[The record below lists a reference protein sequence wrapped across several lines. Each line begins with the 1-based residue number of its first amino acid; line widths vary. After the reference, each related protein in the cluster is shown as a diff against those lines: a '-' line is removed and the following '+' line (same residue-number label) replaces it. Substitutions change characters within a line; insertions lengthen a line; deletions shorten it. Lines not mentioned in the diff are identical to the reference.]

1 WPGDSHATQCVRIL
15 STQPCAEGFWV
26 TLSNEIAQGNV
37 LCEDTNPSCSQWA
50 ANGECSKNPGFML
63 VNCRSSCYNCPSAQG
78 NVLCEDTNPSCS
90 QWAANGECLKNPGFM
105 LVNCRSS
112 CNHCPAGSAS
122 TCSPRLCSG
131 SQVEMDGKCYQSNDA
146 SVCPPTMV
154 LHTNEFGTGECDCPE
169 GTIYYQQT
177 NRCYTPYSQGPC
189 QDGFIIK
196 VIVTDDRGDSQCVIN
211 PCPAENQV
219 ALDRNCIVTGR
230 TSLDSQC
237 HSINSAG
244 PCDSGTTL
252 SIDGTN
258 AEAGCSD
265 RSIFGLGSIPCRR
278 GSRRDGQGE
287 CKEMFVA
294 RGGRRPNQ
302 NRRPQNSKCKPN
314 ERQIGPNCIPRG

>member
-1 WPGDSHATQCVRIL
+1 MTTRVAWIILLMESLILVEGLPQHVLFPDDSLRDAPVQQPRVGGACSGIDLDATSRSGLVLASEGCSLIEGYVMWPGDSHATQCARIL
-15 STQPCAEGFWV
+15 STQACAAGFWV
-26 TLSNEIAQGNV
+26 TLSNEITQGNIP
-37 LCEDTNPSCSQWA
+37 CTDTNPSCSQWA
-50 ANGECSKNPGFML
+50 ASGECSKNPGFML
-63 VNCRSSCYNCPSAQG
+63 VNCRSSCN
-78 NVLCEDTNPSCS
+78 D
-90 QWAANGECLKNPGFM
+90 
-105 LVNCRSS
+105 
-112 CNHCPAGSAS
+112 CPAGSAS

-169 GTIYYQQT
+169 GTIFYQQT

-189 QDGFIIK
+189 QVGFIIK
-196 VIVTDDRGDSQCVIN
+196 VIVTDDRGESQCVLN

-237 HSINSAG
+237 HSINTAG
-244 PCDSGTTL
+244 PCDTGTTL

-265 RSIFGLGSIPCRR
+265 R
-278 GSRRDGQGE
+278 
-287 CKEMFVA
+287 
-294 RGGRRPNQ
+294 
-302 NRRPQNSKCKPN
+302 
-314 ERQIGPNCIPRG
+314 